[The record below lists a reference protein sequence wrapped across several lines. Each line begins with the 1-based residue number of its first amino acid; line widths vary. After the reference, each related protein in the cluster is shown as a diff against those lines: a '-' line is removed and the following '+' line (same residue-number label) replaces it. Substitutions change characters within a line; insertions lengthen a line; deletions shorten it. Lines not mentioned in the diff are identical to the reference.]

1 VEVEVEQAVSA
12 ATRRIAATDRIAE
25 RTYEPAPGC
34 RARRKFRQGVCGLRA
49 GSGTIPRLFFK
60 EFHRML
66 KIRLRRQ
73 GATHAPFYRVV
84 VSDSLKTPSAATVE
98 QIGHYDPKKNPADVK
113 IDRARVDY
121 WVSKG
126 AQLSPTVKS
135 LLKKLPK

>member
-1 VEVEVEQAVSA
+1 
-12 ATRRIAATDRIAE
+12 
-25 RTYEPAPGC
+25 
-34 RARRKFRQGVCGLRA
+34 
-49 GSGTIPRLFFK
+49 
-60 EFHRML
+60 ML

-84 VSDSLKTPSAATVE
+84 VSDSLKTPSASTVE

-113 IDRARVDY
+113 IDRERVDF

-135 LLKKLPK
+135 LLKKLSKQ